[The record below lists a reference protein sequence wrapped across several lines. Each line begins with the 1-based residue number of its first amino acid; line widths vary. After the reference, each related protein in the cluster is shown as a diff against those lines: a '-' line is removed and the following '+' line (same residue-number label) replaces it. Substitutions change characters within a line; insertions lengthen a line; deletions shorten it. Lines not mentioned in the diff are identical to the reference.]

1 MSCIAN
7 VVSADYWT
15 FTLNRYRCF
24 EPREWTTDRVHFQF
38 SLVTRGQNG
47 QVAQNITK
55 YRGSSSLVDRGD
67 ASDPNVMWQDITI
80 PETETDLLVTSSMW
94 NVGDGDPQK
103 VGFRKCEWTAYH
115 HAHLLTTVAEIAQ
128 IVLKVIR
135 GNFVVSVIST
145 IISTV
150 LKQFEDLYQ
159 CDGPVVLD
167 AWIWSSQQLRSMQ
180 YDKTNCWSRPYDF
193 QTKQG
198 CVDHQPFNLTVKQ
211 SHYWAEHCIVRRQ
224 GQSSNSGEANRVQ
237 SGAATTSQYW
247 PVYGLF
253 LLSLGA
259 VCFSF
264 ILF

>member
-1 MSCIAN
+1 MRVWVDTSVLHIPHHEPPDNVCVLYEFQPYSSVKRNSLIRKPIVVTYLFLKSHLRMQSKFCKLFTLMSCIAT

-103 VGFRKCEWTAYH
+103 VGFRKCE
-115 HAHLLTTVAEIAQ
+115 
-128 IVLKVIR
+128 
-135 GNFVVSVIST
+135 
-145 IISTV
+145 
-150 LKQFEDLYQ
+150 
-159 CDGPVVLD
+159 
-167 AWIWSSQQLRSMQ
+167 
-180 YDKTNCWSRPYDF
+180 
-193 QTKQG
+193 
-198 CVDHQPFNLTVKQ
+198 
-211 SHYWAEHCIVRRQ
+211 
-224 GQSSNSGEANRVQ
+224 
-237 SGAATTSQYW
+237 
-247 PVYGLF
+247 
-253 LLSLGA
+253 
-259 VCFSF
+259 
-264 ILF
+264 